1 MSSTTLDQ
9 PAGGSTRR
17 TAASLVGWCCLALA
31 IAFSLYV
38 RIRLNSFPLE
48 RDEGEYAYAGQSIL
62 HGTPPYLLA
71 YNMKLP
77 GTYLA
82 YAALMAI
89 FGQTTAGIHAGLLV
103 VNLLSIILL
112 YRLSRLV
119 FEPIAAGTASL
130 TFSVLSVS
138 PAVLGMAGHAT
149 HFVTL
154 FAIAGALALYRTNQ
168 SARLASV
175 LASGLLFGLAFLMKQ
190 QGVFLVGFGAAYLLY
205 LAYGRHAIA
214 RRRLPLLLGAYTAG
228 AVLPYLLICLWLGY
242 AGVWSRFVFWTMT
255 YASKYVQQVPLRYA
269 PQFFAQ
275 ASRAAIGDNWPLW
288 LIAIGGAAFVLRRDP
303 KQLARRFFV
312 VAFCLFS
319 MLCVL
324 PGFLF
329 RSHYYIVVLPAI
341 SMLAGAACGAIQN
354 ILAQRSV
361 GPRTGTAAAVLPLA
375 CAVVAAVV
383 LQRQFFFSWSP
394 EEACARIY
402 GTNPFIESPEV
413 AAYIQKNTTANQ
425 SIAILGSEPEILFHS
440 HRNSCTG
447 YIYMYSLMERQPLAR
462 QMQEEMIR
470 EVEAAKPPYIVF
482 VDVNTSWLP
491 MNDEKLVFTWLVGYL
506 STEYRRVGVV
516 DIRRDGPSQYR
527 WDNEAEGYRRSPG
540 RSVTVYRRKS
550 DN

>member
-1 MSSTTLDQ
+1 MLSTTPDQ
-9 PAGGSTRR
+9 PAGDSTRR

-38 RIRLNSFPLE
+38 RIRLNYFPLE

-89 FGQTTAGIHAGLLV
+89 FGQTTAGIHAGLLA

-112 YRLSRLV
+112 YRLSRRL
-119 FEPIAAGTASL
+119 FEPIAAGSAALS
-130 TFSVLSVS
+130 FSVLSVS

-168 SARLASV
+168 SARLGSALS
-175 LASGLLFGLAFLMKQ
+175 SGLLFGLAFLMKQ
-190 QGVFLVGFGAAYLLY
+190 QGAFLVGFGAAYWLY

-214 RRRLPLLLGAYTAG
+214 CRRLPLFLGAYTAG
-228 AVLPYLLICLWLGY
+228 AALPYLLICLWLGY

-269 PQFFAQ
+269 PRLFAQ
-275 ASRAAIGDNWPLW
+275 ASLAAIGDNWPLW
-288 LIAIGGAAFVLRRDP
+288 LIAIGGAACVLRRDP

-341 SMLAGAACGAIQN
+341 SMLAGAVCGAIQN
-354 ILAQRSV
+354 MLEQRSV
-361 GPRTGTAAAVLPLA
+361 GPRTSTAAAVLPLA
-375 CAVVAAVV
+375 CAGVAAVV
-383 LQRQFFFSWSP
+383 LQWQFFFSWSP

-402 GTNPFIESPEV
+402 GSNQFIESPEV
-413 AAYIQKNTTANQ
+413 AAYIQKNTTADQ

-462 QMQEEMIR
+462 RMQEEMIR
-470 EVEAAKPPYIVF
+470 QVEAAKPPYIVF

-491 MNDEKLVFTWLVGYL
+491 MNDDKLIFTWLVGYL

-516 DIRRDGPSQYR
+516 DIRRDGSSQYR

-540 RSVTVYRRKS
+540 RSITVYRRKH